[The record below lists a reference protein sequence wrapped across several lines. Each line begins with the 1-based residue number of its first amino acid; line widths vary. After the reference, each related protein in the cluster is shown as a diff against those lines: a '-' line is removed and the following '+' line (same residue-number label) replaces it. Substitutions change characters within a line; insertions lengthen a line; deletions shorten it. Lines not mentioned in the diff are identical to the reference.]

1 MRKLFFLFL
10 CLPLAHAA
18 QEAAASQSATSLP
31 APQKNFR
38 EGFADIIE
46 PRLDAVVNI
55 SATLRRG
62 NSEILPEIQ
71 MPEGPF
77 GELFKDFFGLPLK
90 EKPQKVTSLGSG
102 FIIDSSGIVV
112 TNYHVVEHVL
122 KEKGEVKV
130 VLNSGQELLATI
142 VGADSRSDLAVLRV
156 KSDKPLTALR
166 WGDSNKMRV
175 GDFVLAV
182 GNPFGLGGTVTS
194 GIVSHTK
201 RDLLGKMGE
210 TTHVDQWIQTDASIN
225 QGSSGGP
232 LLDSHGNVIG
242 INTAIFT
249 PTGGNIGIAL
259 AVPSSV
265 ARSVV
270 DELMRNGCIKRGY
283 VGVQLGALVSSELA
297 ENLGMSQAQGVMID
311 DVVKG
316 TPADHAGIKGGD
328 VVLSINN
335 TPILSPQQLRRLVS
349 EIKPG
354 QTMQMTLWR
363 YQSQGKSGPLTVKV
377 LVKELKSDFCSTSP
391 KGGRAQTT
399 QSVLGISVREIEGQS
414 MRKYDLEGEMTSG
427 VMITSILNTSPAIDK
442 LRPGDLI
449 LRIGDR
455 PVRNFADCQ
464 DILRE
469 AKERKQKTLLFRVAR
484 PEEGKFHVLIKV
496 DQNDPS

>member
-1 MRKLFFLFL
+1 MKKTIFLFL
-10 CLPLAHAA
+10 FLPLTYAA
-18 QEAAASQSATSLP
+18 QESEMTESALSLP
-31 APQKNFR
+31 AASKGFR

-55 SATLRRG
+55 AATLRRG
-62 NSEILPEIQ
+62 SSESLPEIQ
-71 MPEGPF
+71 VPEGPF

-90 EKPQKVTSLGSG
+90 EKPHKVTSLGSG
-102 FIIDSSGIVV
+102 FVIDSAGLVV
-112 TNYHVVEHVL
+112 TNYHVIEHVL
-122 KEKGEVKV
+122 QEKGEIKI

-156 KSDKPLTALR
+156 KSDKPLTALK

-201 RDLLGKMGE
+201 RNLLGKMGE

-265 ARSVV
+265 ARGVV
-270 DELMRNGCIKRGY
+270 EELIRNGCIKRGY
-283 VGVQLGALVSSELA
+283 VGVQLGVLVTRELA
-297 ENLGMSQAQGVMID
+297 ENLGMSQVQGVMID

-316 TPADHAGIKGGD
+316 TPADQAGIKGGD
-328 VVLSINN
+328 VVLSVNN
-335 TPILSPQQLRRLVS
+335 ESISSPQQLRRLIS

-354 QTMQMTLWR
+354 QAVHLKLWR
-363 YQSQGKSGPLTVKV
+363 YNSQGKSGALEVKV
-377 LVKELKSDFCSTSP
+377 LVKELKTDICSSSA
-391 KGGRAQTT
+391 KEGRVASSQA
-399 QSVLGISVREIEGQS
+399 VLGISLREIEGQS
-414 MRKYDLEGEMTSG
+414 MRKYDLEGEVASG
-427 VMITSILNTSPAIDK
+427 VMITSIQNTSPAIDK

-455 PVRNFADCQ
+455 PVRTFAECQ
-464 DILRE
+464 EIIKE

-484 PEEGKFHVLIKV
+484 PEEGKFHILIKV
-496 DQNDPS
+496 DQGNPS